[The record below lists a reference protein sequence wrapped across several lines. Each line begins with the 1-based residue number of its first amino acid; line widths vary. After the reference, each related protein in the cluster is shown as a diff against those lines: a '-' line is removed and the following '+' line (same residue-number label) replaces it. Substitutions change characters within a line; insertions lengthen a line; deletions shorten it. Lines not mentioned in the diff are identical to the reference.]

1 MAPATRGPPVAE
13 GLHPGLPPPSV
24 ARPTNHVLVVSV
36 ARQQLRWYRREP
48 EGPASP
54 SWGTQAFRLHRVLR
68 ASTSRFGIGQV
79 RDSNRT
85 PLGLHRVACKIGAG
99 WPVGTVFRAR
109 LPIGYT
115 WKGLPAATIAH
126 RILWLEGLEPGFN
139 QGGRVD
145 TRSRFIYIHGLA
157 DEPTLGRPASHGCVH
172 LAADDL
178 IPLHNQ
184 LPGETLVWITAG
196 P

>member
-1 MAPATRGPPVAE
+1 MSPRPADLRLPKDLALTCRRL
-13 GLHPGLPPPSV
+13 GLRL
-24 ARPTNHVLVVSV
+24 TKHVLVVSV
-36 ARQQLRWYRREP
+36 ARQQVRWYRCL
-48 EGPASP
+48 AVA
-54 SWGTQAFRLHRVLR
+54 QAGSVRAVDDLRLHRIFR

-85 PLGLHRVACKIGAG
+85 PLGLHRIARKIGAG

-109 LPIGYT
+109 VPVGFT

-126 RILWLEGLEPGFN
+126 RILWLEGLEPAFN
-139 QGGRVD
+139 RGGQVD

-157 DEPTLGRPASHGCVH
+157 DEPSLGRPASHGCVH
-172 LAADDL
+172 LSADDL
-178 IPLHNQ
+178 IPLYHQ
-184 LPGETLVWITAG
+184 LPNESLVWITAG

>member
-1 MAPATRGPPVAE
+1 MQPRRGDLRLPADFALACRRLGR
-13 GLHPGLPPPSV
+13 
-24 ARPTNHVLVVSV
+24 RPTHHVLVVSV
-36 ARQQLRWYRREP
+36 ARQHVRWYRRSTSADETAGHGL
-48 EGPASP
+48 GPHC
-54 SWGTQAFRLHRVLR
+54 LHRILR

-85 PLGLHRVACKIGAG
+85 PLGLHCIARKIGAG

-109 LPIGYT
+109 VPVGFT

-126 RILWLEGLEPGFN
+126 RILWLEGLDPGFN
-139 QGGRVD
+139 RGGQVD
-145 TRSRFIYIHGLA
+145 TRSRYIYIHGLA

-178 IPLHNQ
+178 IRLHNQ
-184 LPGETLVWITAG
+184 VPAETLVWITAG

>member
-1 MAPATRGPPVAE
+1 MSPRPADLRLPKDLALACRRL
-13 GLHPGLPPPSV
+13 GLRL
-24 ARPTNHVLVVSV
+24 TKHVLVVSV
-36 ARQQLRWYRREP
+36 ARQQVRWYRCRS
-48 EGPASP
+48 AA
-54 SWGTQAFRLHRVLR
+54 QAGSVRAVDDLRLHRIFR

-85 PLGLHRVACKIGAG
+85 PLGLHRIARKIGAG

-109 LPIGYT
+109 VPVGFT

-126 RILWLEGLEPGFN
+126 RILWLEGLDPAFN

-157 DEPTLGRPASHGCVH
+157 DEPSLGRPASHGCVH
-172 LAADDL
+172 LSADDL
-178 IPLHNQ
+178 IPLYHQ
-184 LPGETLVWITAG
+184 LPNESLVWITAG